1 MFNITDVKY
10 GWLTL
15 HISDF
20 NFVCSYLTDVK
31 YELEK
36 ILHLRD
42 DIYSDVC
49 RLCFDGEGPEL
60 FLTCFV
66 EEYGQERLHIMWE
79 EYDRYGNNKMRQFIM
94 PYESFCD
101 EVNKWFENNEKYY
114 HDNFGYEYD

>member
-1 MFNITDVKY
+1 MSVVY
-10 GWLTL
+10 VLM
-15 HISDF
+15 
-20 NFVCSYLTDVK
+20 
-31 YELEK
+31 
-36 ILHLRD
+36 
-42 DIYSDVC
+42 
-49 RLCFDGEGPEL
+49 GEGPEL

-79 EYDRYGNNKMRQFIM
+79 EYDRYGHNKMRQFIM